1 MHDPKMIWQY
11 LIEDVTSYNKKK
23 IYAKAGEK
31 VYIIANHSPVAL
43 VISEKGEKF
52 ATKFTNLKPKP

>member
-1 MHDPKMIWQY
+1 MIWQY

-52 ATKFTNLKPKP
+52 STLFTNLKSKP